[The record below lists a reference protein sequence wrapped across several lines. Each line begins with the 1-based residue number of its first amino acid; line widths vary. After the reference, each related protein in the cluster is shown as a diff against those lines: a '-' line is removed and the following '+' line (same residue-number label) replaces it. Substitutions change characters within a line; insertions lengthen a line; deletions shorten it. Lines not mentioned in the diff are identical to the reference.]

1 MNTTR
6 VAVLTPQGRGAI
18 ATVLVEGPTDAM
30 DWGRLFVAA
39 NGLDLADQEIGRIC
53 FGHWGE
59 REGGL
64 PSEQVVVCRT
74 GDNRV
79 EVHCHGG
86 TVAVARILGDLVE
99 SGARKCDWIELTGGR
114 RGEPIHRVE
123 IEVTEALAAAT
134 TWRLASIL
142 LDQQSGILLRS
153 LRQIES
159 TDWESRDELAGL
171 VNGLL
176 EWSGLGRWLAGPPT
190 VVLAGST
197 NVGKSSLLN
206 ALLGFGRAIVWDEPG
221 TTRDA
226 VVGHTAIDGWPVRL
240 VDTAGLRETEDEIEA
255 VGIEHTRREIA
266 AADLVLLV
274 VDGSIPVD
282 ESTSRSIGAMGEGL
296 IVANKCDLGDATDG
310 MLPGGTL
317 AVSALNGDGID
328 SLAAAIVARLVPRV
342 PEPGTAVPVSN
353 RLVECL
359 ERAARAVDDGDETG
373 FRETMSDAIG

>member
-6 VAVLTPQGRGAI
+6 VAVLTPPGRGAI
-18 ATVLVEGPTDAM
+18 ATVLVDGPADGL
-30 DWGRLFVAA
+30 DWGRLFVAV
-39 NGLDLADQEIGRIC
+39 NGLELVDQEVGRIC
-53 FGHWGE
+53 FGRWGDLE
-59 REGGL
+59 NGL

-74 GDNRV
+74 GDTRV

-99 SGARKCDWIELTGGR
+99 SGARKCEWIELTGGR
-114 RGEPIHRVE
+114 CGEPARRVE

-153 LRQIES
+153 LRRIET
-159 TDWESRDELAGL
+159 TDWGSRDELAGL
-171 VNGLL
+171 VNELL
-176 EWSGLGRWLAGPPT
+176 EWSGLGRVLAGPPA
-190 VVLAGST
+190 VVLAGAA

-240 VDTAGLRETEDEIEA
+240 VDTAGLRDTDDEIEA
-255 VGIEHTRREIA
+255 IGIEHTRREIE
-266 AADLVLLV
+266 AADLVVLV
-274 VDGSIPVD
+274 VDGSCPVD
-282 ESTSRSIGAMGEGL
+282 ESTSRSIEAMGTGL
-296 IVANKCDLGDATDG
+296 VVANKCDLGDETGG
-310 MLPGGTL
+310 MLPDGTL
-317 AVSALNGDGID
+317 SVSALTGEGID
-328 SLAAAIVARLVPRV
+328 SLAAAIVERLVPRI
-342 PEPGTAVPVSN
+342 PEPGTAVPVST

-359 ERAARAVDDGDETG
+359 KRAARAVDDGDETG
-373 FRETMSDAIG
+373 FRKTMSDAIG